1 MPFFLLSAN
10 IFYILLWKKERK
22 GAIITHISAYD
33 AFCADISHYD
43 HYNRAVMLSPLFA
56 RSGSIQPFSL
66 PCISRLCDFSD
77 TLKIS
82 DIFNVFRNNSRI
94 HIKVILRRSC
104 TSGFTLRKEAI
115 YVKCTRAASYIV
127 ISDNNSR
134 LCRCNTSRSAAAH
147 AAGIHAQRCSDSIHG
162 CAVYIY
168 LGGMRNRTC
177 CT

>member
-1 MPFFLLSAN
+1 MTEAAGSGSTDRPANGGSNGGAAVARAMAMPFFLLSAN

-43 HYNRAVMLSPLFA
+43 RYNRAVMLSPLFA

-66 PCISRLCDFSD
+66 SCISRLCDFSD

-104 TSGFTLRKEAI
+104 TSVESHSPKG
-115 YVKCTRAASYIV
+115 S
-127 ISDNNSR
+127 N
-134 LCRCNTSRSAAAH
+134 LCQMYAR
-147 AAGIHAQRCSDSIHG
+147 GV
-162 CAVYIY
+162 VY
-168 LGGMRNRTC
+168 RHFR
-177 CT
+177 

>member
-1 MPFFLLSAN
+1 MVLKRCDRGGGQRQYRQTCKRRFERRCSGCESNGYAVFLLSAN

-22 GAIITHISAYD
+22 GAIITHISASD

-43 HYNRAVMLSPLFA
+43 RYNRAVMLSPLFA

-104 TSGFTLRKEAI
+104 MSVESHSPKG
-115 YVKCTRAASYIV
+115 S
-127 ISDNNSR
+127 N
-134 LCRCNTSRSAAAH
+134 LCQMYAR
-147 AAGIHAQRCSDSIHG
+147 GV
-162 CAVYIY
+162 VY
-168 LGGMRNRTC
+168 RHFR
-177 CT
+177 

>member
-1 MPFFLLSAN
+1 MQPPFESSVNSDGTQTLRQRRRAAAVPIDLQTAVRTAVQRLREQWLCRFLLSAN

-43 HYNRAVMLSPLFA
+43 RYNRAVMLSPLFA

-94 HIKVILRRSC
+94 HIKAILRRSC
-104 TSGFTLRKEAI
+104 MSVESHSPKG
-115 YVKCTRAASYIV
+115 S
-127 ISDNNSR
+127 N
-134 LCRCNTSRSAAAH
+134 LCQMYAR
-147 AAGIHAQRCSDSIHG
+147 GV
-162 CAVYIY
+162 VY
-168 LGGMRNRTC
+168 RHFR
-177 CT
+177 